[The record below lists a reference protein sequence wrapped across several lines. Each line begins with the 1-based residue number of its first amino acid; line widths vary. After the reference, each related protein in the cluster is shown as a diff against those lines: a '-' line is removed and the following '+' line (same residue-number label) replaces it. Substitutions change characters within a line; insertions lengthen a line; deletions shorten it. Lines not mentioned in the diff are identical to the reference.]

1 MHNSPEKSRLEFAGK
16 IRILCAGVIEM
27 ENDFS
32 LVLRNMSAPALT
44 TELEALNARTEAFG
58 LRLSQDDI
66 ASVVQAT
73 VQALTDSGR
82 MEFGHSVACDI
93 AWTFCDSPY
102 LRQENYAETLLEL
115 IDAFYFFK
123 NTCDG
128 LLSDQELIDAMRAF
142 YDSSCQGSLEM
153 LRDASLS
160 DLCQASGLNLRIY
173 GDRSWNI

>member
-1 MHNSPEKSRLEFAGK
+1 MDIE
-16 IRILCAGVIEM
+16 LCIFLSM
-27 ENDFS
+27 
-32 LVLRNMSAPALT
+32 LSAPALT

-115 IDAFYFFK
+115 IDAFSFFK
-123 NTCDG
+123 NTYLRRFVVRSG
-128 LLSDQELIDAMRAF
+128 IDRRHA
-142 YDSSCQGSLEM
+142 
-153 LRDASLS
+153 
-160 DLCQASGLNLRIY
+160 RIL
-173 GDRSWNI
+173 